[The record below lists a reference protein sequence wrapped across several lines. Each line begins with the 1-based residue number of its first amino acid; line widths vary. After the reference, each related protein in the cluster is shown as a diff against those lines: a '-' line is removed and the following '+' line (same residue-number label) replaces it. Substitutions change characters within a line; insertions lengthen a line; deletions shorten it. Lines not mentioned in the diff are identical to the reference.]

1 MNFPI
6 EHYLLL
12 IPLGFAVGTY
22 GTLIGAGG
30 GFALLPALL
39 LLYPREEAH
48 VITSISL
55 AVVFFNALSGSVAY
69 GRLGRI
75 DFKSGVI
82 LASCTVP
89 GAIGGV
95 FVTGLIPRGVFDVIL
110 GILLLTAAAF
120 ISAFPLRERPDAVPR
135 DRGFHR
141 VVTER
146 DGTRH
151 EYSYNLPAAAGA
163 SGVIGFISSLLG
175 IGGGIV
181 HMPLLSKAFKF
192 PVHVATATS
201 HFVLAVM
208 AFTATV
214 INVANGSFPRGGW
227 RTAFLAVGV
236 LAGAQLGAFLSGRV
250 KGGWIIRGLALA
262 LVVVG
267 VRLLIRL

>member
-1 MNFPI
+1 M
-6 EHYLLL
+6 
-12 IPLGFAVGTY
+12 
-22 GTLIGAGG
+22 
-30 GFALLPALL
+30 
-39 LLYPREEAH
+39 
-48 VITSISL
+48 
-55 AVVFFNALSGSVAY
+55 
-69 GRLGRI
+69 
-75 DFKSGVI
+75 I